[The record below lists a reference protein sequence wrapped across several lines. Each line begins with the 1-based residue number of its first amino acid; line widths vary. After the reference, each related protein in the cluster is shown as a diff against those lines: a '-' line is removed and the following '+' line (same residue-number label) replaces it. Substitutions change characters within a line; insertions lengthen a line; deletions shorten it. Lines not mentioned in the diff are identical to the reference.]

1 MNYSGIFHTATD
13 NMCYAL
19 NDNELVINIKTDYD
33 VDRIILH
40 YGDPFATGIMGGK
53 TTWNGSQVEINTFT
67 RLAYQKLWSATV
79 TPEFKRCRYFFE
91 IISEDEVCYY
101 LEDGIK
107 SKKEFESYNGR
118 FQYFFFPWINSA
130 DVNRVPQWVNQ
141 TIWYQIFPD
150 RFYNSGTGEKSKNLK
165 PWAGPHNV
173 MRHLDNYGG
182 DIQGITNKLGYL
194 QDLGVT
200 GLYLTPINE
209 STSNHKY
216 NTDDY
221 YTIDKAFGTDETL
234 KLMVKVAH
242 KKGIRVMLDG
252 VFNHC
257 GNGLMQWQDVVKNG
271 KSSPYF
277 NWFIV
282 NDWPFSTVHCNAKAG
297 KYYTFA
303 FSDYMPKLNTNNPEV
318 IEYLLDVCTHWVKEY
333 DIDALRLDVAN
344 EVSHYF
350 CKELKKRMLSL
361 KSDFYILGEVWHSS
375 MPWLRGDEFD
385 SVMNYPLQESIND
398 FWAIPTQTR
407 DEFERAINRCYSMYM
422 TQTNDALFNMLDSHD
437 TIRLIT
443 KLGSI
448 DKFYQQMAVLFSMP
462 GTVCIYYGTE
472 VALEGNYDPDC
483 RRCMP
488 WKEIDSGIYNDQ
500 IKTMKALINLRKT
513 HKSLRSSAYRFTPLT
528 RNDRLLAYTKSDDN
542 ETIQIILNCSNADVP
557 LQIDNSRILF
567 SRLYSNETVSP
578 NGVVISKI

>member
-13 NMCYAL
+13 NMCYAI

-165 PWAGPHNV
+165 PWAGPHKV

>member
-165 PWAGPHNV
+165 PWAGPHKV